1 MRPGALKSIL
11 PMKRFLILLLSLSV
25 LGCSDDDGGSEPN
38 PNFDLVLGTW
48 NLTELTVSPAQDINE
63 DGASTTNILEEL
75 TCISARITLREDNT
89 WTYTGNDVIITTI
102 TGGLF
107 KFFCS
112 DETRNDG
119 GNWDVQ
125 GNLVRL
131 VDATG
136 NLTQFTFN
144 STDNTLTNIIGENL
158 PGLQAEIYSK

>member
-1 MRPGALKSIL
+1 
-11 PMKRFLILLLSLSV
+11 MKRFLILLLSLSV
-25 LGCSDDDGGSEPN
+25 LACSDDDGGSEPN

-48 NLTELTVSPAQDINE
+48 ELSELTISPGQDINE
-63 DGASTTNILEEL
+63 DGTSTTNILDEL

-89 WTYTGNDVIITTI
+89 WSYSGNDVIITTI

-112 DETRNDG
+112 DQTRNDG
-119 GNWDVQ
+119 GNWDLQ

-136 NLTQFTFN
+136 NLTQFTFD
-144 STDNTLTNIIGENL
+144 SSDTTLTNLIGENL